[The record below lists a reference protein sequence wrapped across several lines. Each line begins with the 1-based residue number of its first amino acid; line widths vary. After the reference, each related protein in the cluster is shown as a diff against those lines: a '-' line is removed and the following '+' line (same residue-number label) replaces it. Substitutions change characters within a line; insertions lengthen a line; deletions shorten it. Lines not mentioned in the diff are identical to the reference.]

1 MRPQEYRYLTYA
13 REALPV
19 STIGKPPVLRF
30 FCVLAVVNLALVV
43 GLYWLDSILAWS
55 VLAGALLFILP
66 HSYFTF
72 YAFRFSGAR
81 SSRLVA
87 QSFNRGEA
95 GKYVLTMV
103 GFACVFSSPL
113 SISLLY
119 VLPTYAV
126 NWLIGTYLSAKV
138 IADMKY

>member
-1 MRPQEYRYLTYA
+1 M
-13 REALPV
+13 
-19 STIGKPPVLRF
+19 STIGKPPVLRL
-30 FCVLAVVNLALVV
+30 FCVLAVVNLAFVV
-43 GLYWLDSILAWS
+43 GLYWLDSVLAWS

-95 GKYVLTMV
+95 GKYVLAMI

-113 SISLLY
+113 PILMLY

-126 NWLIGTYLSAKV
+126 NWIIGTYLSAKI